1 MLDKVK
7 IGMTRQEVALA
18 CGPPTDW
25 SREKGNRLPQIIK
38 YGDIELH
45 FYGGKVVL
53 IYSEDAEG
61 NPTTHAQAH
70 ALSTPWQ

>member
-7 IGMTRQEVALA
+7 IGMTRQEVADA

-25 SREKGNRLPQIIK
+25 SAEKKNRLPRIIK

-45 FYGGKVVL
+45 FHDGKVVL
-53 IYSEDAEG
+53 IYSEDKEG
-61 NPTTHAQAH
+61 NPTTHGQAI
-70 ALSTPWQ
+70 ACPT